1 MKPYFHP
8 LLATI
13 WLFAAS
19 LNALA
24 QVPAAQ
30 PGRDLTPVGA
40 ERAGN
45 AQGTIP
51 PWTGGLKEPPAGWR
65 PEMGYIDPFPGDEP
79 LFKITRENWANHK
92 EQLMPGMVALLQKT
106 DSFQMPVF
114 RTRRTAVYPAAV
126 TAEVANQ
133 AGTAQIDGSA
143 VVVPAYNPVPFPV
156 PKTGLEAIW
165 NHLLRY
171 LGGGVERTAFA
182 FPVRASGDYYRIGF
196 KSRRIYETHI
206 DKQTDNRLYV
216 AMGGYTEPVTL
227 VGTMFLVHEPLNQIK
242 ERRSAWI
249 YNAGHR
255 RVRRAPDLGYDGI
268 TDGSEGMFTADQV
281 DAYNGSPD
289 RFDWTLLGKKELYI
303 PYNSYRIGQKRQVDS
318 DIIRRGTV
326 NSDLMRYE
334 LHRVWVVE
342 AKLRT
347 GQSHVYG
354 KRVFYLDEDS
364 WSVVAEE
371 SYSIRGDLWR
381 FALHGLIQYYDVQLP
396 WYRMSIYHDLTAG
409 SYFVGGLDQGVKEP
423 IRFNVRGQLLDFQPD
438 ALRRA
443 ATR

>member
-1 MKPYFHP
+1 MKSCVHQ
-8 LLATI
+8 LAVTLWFVI
-13 WLFAAS
+13 AS
-19 LNALA
+19 LNAQA
-24 QVPAAQ
+24 QTVEL
-30 PGRDLTPVGA
+30 GRDLTPVGA

-51 PWTGGLKEPPAGWR
+51 AWTGGLKDPPAGWR
-65 PEMGYIDPFPGDEP
+65 PEMGYVDPFPEDAP
-79 LFKITRENWANHK
+79 LFKITRENWTNYK
-92 EQLMPGMVALLQKT
+92 DQLMPGLVALLQKT
-106 DSFQMPVF
+106 ETFHMPVF
-114 RTRRTAVYPAAV
+114 RTRRTAMYPAAV
-126 TAEVANQ
+126 TAEVAKHV
-133 AGTAQIDGSA
+133 GTASIDGTAA
-143 VVVPAYNPVPFPV
+143 VLPAYNPVPFPV

-171 LGGGVERTAFA
+171 LGGGIERTAYA

-196 KSRRIYETHI
+196 KSRRIYETNI

-289 RFDWTLLGKKELYI
+289 RFEWTLVGKKELYI
-303 PYNSYRIGQKRQVDS
+303 PYNTYRIGQKSQSDA

-342 AKLRT
+342 AKLRQ
-347 GQSHVYG
+347 GLSHIYG

-381 FALHGLIQYYDVQLP
+381 LALHGLIQYYDVHLP
-396 WYRMSIYHDLTAG
+396 WYRMSIFHDLTAG
-409 SYFVGGLDQGVKEP
+409 SYFVGGLDHGVKEP
-423 IRFNVRGQLLDFQPD
+423 IRFNVRGQLIDFQPD
-438 ALRRA
+438 ALRRS